1 MNALKDGTPRLKL
14 NKKMQSPTKQLK
26 QSDLESLK
34 QIQAYIWQMNIDR
47 GFNLEDL
54 SKKMLM
60 LTEEVGEIA
69 RAIRK
74 LSGLKFDA
82 STAQSD
88 LAEEIADVFI
98 VLLGLA
104 SVAKIDVAEAV
115 KLKEVKN
122 KKRSWE

>member
-1 MNALKDGTPRLKL
+1 
-14 NKKMQSPTKQLK
+14 MQSPTNQLN
-26 QSDLESLK
+26 QADLESLK
-34 QIQAYIWQMNIDR
+34 QIQAYIWQMGVER
-47 GFNLEDL
+47 GFNEDL

-88 LAEEIADVFI
+88 LAGEIADVFI

-104 SVAKIDVAEAV
+104 SLAKIDVAEAV
-115 KLKEVKN
+115 KLKEEKN
-122 KKRSWE
+122 KKRSWK

>member
-1 MNALKDGTPRLKL
+1 
-14 NKKMQSPTKQLK
+14 MQSPTNQLK

-34 QIQAYIWQMNIDR
+34 QIQAYIWQMNIER

-69 RAIRK
+69 RAIRE

-88 LAEEIADVFI
+88 LA
-98 VLLGLA
+98 
-104 SVAKIDVAEAV
+104 
-115 KLKEVKN
+115 
-122 KKRSWE
+122 